1 MLTLVNVL
9 WMFVEMFHEWKNCLL
24 VLSYSLTHG
33 SSSRWYDLVCE
44 IVCQSWCQAFAMLV
58 PLPTKFV
65 NPSLALWCLIQFP
78 QVELISLPLCTR
90 WYCTLRSMYHCCCWF
105 TGSCF
110 MLYHLGW
117 WDIRIASIRPCRQ
130 IWIQFTCNM
139 LEVWTWETHWT
150 SLSFCSFLIKLG

>member
-1 MLTLVNVL
+1 MLTLVNVS
-9 WMFVEMFHEWKNCLL
+9 WMFVEMFHEWENCLL

-44 IVCQSWCQAFAMLV
+44 IVCQSWCQAFVMLIASSHQVCQPIACSVSAWSVSPGRMNLSSPLHTLVLHTQKHV
-58 PLPTKFV
+58 PLLLLVYRLVFH
-65 NPSLALWCLIQFP
+65 A
-78 QVELISLPLCTR
+78 ISFR
-90 WYCTLRSMYHCCCWF
+90 VVGH
-105 TGSCF
+105 
-110 MLYHLGW
+110 
-117 WDIRIASIRPCRQ
+117 RITSIRPCRQ